1 MLYAQCAD
9 VTHVHSFLL
18 KRQPRVAARPT
29 RIGKTDRKVL
39 HSWSSVTTGT
49 PTVSGCRPCA
59 NAHLK
64 IRWGP
69 QAAAFEAKSG
79 HGSEDN
85 LFKDADEPIGV
96 HESEPIILPDA
107 LPIALVDESL
117 IIGCD
122 SLFDMLL
129 GTTSGLVSKFLQ
141 IRACHSI
148 SLGNWTNTGGQKQRL
163 VSYTVP
169 VKKNALG
176 PSEAACIEQYT
187 VNSKQAGSWLVTL
200 LVHTPKV
207 PFGDTFHQQL
217 QWACQQEGSGRCR
230 LRVTGQVNFTKA
242 CFVKGIIQKASEE
255 GMKEAYQL
263 YTRILKEELAEQ

>member
-1 MLYAQCAD
+1 MLYAHCAD
-9 VTHVHSFLL
+9 LTHVHFLVL
-18 KRQPRVAARPT
+18 TRQPQVAARPT

-39 HSWSSVTTGT
+39 HSWSNFTSGT
-49 PTVSGCRPCA
+49 PVARRRRPCA
-59 NAHLK
+59 DQHL
-64 IRWGP
+64 RTRRHP
-69 QAAAFEAKSG
+69 QAAAFEPETA

-85 LFKDADEPIGV
+85 LCEDADEPTGV
-96 HESEPIILPDA
+96 YESEPIPLPDA
-107 LPIALVDESL
+107 LPVALVDESL
-117 IIGCD
+117 TIGCN

-148 SLGNWTNTGGQKQRL
+148 SLGKWTDTGGQKQRL

-187 VNSKQAGSWLVTL
+187 VTSKQAGGWLVTL
-200 LVHTPKV
+200 LVYTPKV
-207 PFGDTFHQQL
+207 PFGDTFHQEL
-217 QWACQQEGSGRCR
+217 QWACQQEGPGRCR
-230 LRVTGQVNFTKA
+230 MRITGQVKFSKA

-255 GMKEAYQL
+255 VLWKLLQTL
-263 YTRILKEELAEQ
+263 